1 VLAECLAYTTGCTY
15 MFEYTMAAEKLG
27 MTLLARL
34 SSDSM
39 FTEAFG
45 CAFRTVAFPFVVD
58 AKMNFVA
65 LAT

>member
-1 VLAECLAYTTGCTY
+1 

-27 MTLLARL
+27 VTLLARL

-45 CAFRTVAFPFVVD
+45 CAFRTVALPFAVD
-58 AKMNFVA
+58 AKMNGVA
-65 LAT
+65 LGT